1 MFGGRRLWQD
11 FAAEHHVAI
20 LGVETSYG
28 RITGSHRVLDALYT
42 LGFHYPKLG
51 NPEREAMRGAFFVP
65 WFGFAVSG
73 FGWFRGDTSG
83 MNHCVGASFPGGKRM
98 RVSW

>member
-1 MFGGRRLWQD
+1 MPPVHP
-11 FAAEHHVAI
+11 A
-20 LGVETSYG
+20 
-28 RITGSHRVLDALYT
+28 
-42 LGFHYPKLG
+42 
-51 NPEREAMRGAFFVP
+51 RGAFFVP
-65 WFGFAVSG
+65 WFGFGVNG